1 MEEVRTA
8 WPKVLRAV
16 KDRSTVTFALMPNV
30 QVLGLAGDVLHL
42 ALPIPALLSRF
53 SDQQHVGNLRDAVR
67 EVFGTQW
74 NVEVGDGSGA
84 RAQGA
89 PAAAPAQQQRPAA
102 EPKKAPP
109 TFERRSRAGDQRPD
123 PRPAGRENRAPSH
136 HDDIPLPPEPDPEPA
151 PVEEV
156 SEEEMIDAAH
166 REDAVS
172 GGTTAPR
179 RDPDEIALELLKN
192 ELGARPI

>member
-1 MEEVRTA
+1 
-8 WPKVLRAV
+8 
-16 KDRSTVTFALMPNV
+16 
-30 QVLGLAGDVLHL
+30 
-42 ALPIPALLSRF
+42 
-53 SDQQHVGNLRDAVR
+53 
-67 EVFGTQW
+67 
-74 NVEVGDGSGA
+74 
-84 RAQGA
+84 QGA